1 MKNHLKITMAATFIM
16 LLAMVLYFYIDS
28 QSVKEDEKPVGKVS
42 NIDTVLSKNLETNYP
57 ITPREVLKYFTE
69 LQMCLYNEKPDNEQ
83 TVKLSYQLISLLDDE
98 LRENNNL
105 EQGYQK
111 YYENL
116 EKEMKEFFAINKVI
130 QKVVLDSSKDV
141 IYSTIKESQYATLN
155 CTYWLKADLGSE
167 KLIQTYIL
175 RRDDEKKWKILGWK
189 FYEPEE

>member
-1 MKNHLKITMAATFIM
+1 MKNHLRITMAVTFIM
-16 LLAMVLYFYIDS
+16 LIAIVFYFYVDS
-28 QSVKEDEKPVGKVS
+28 QSGEEEKQVEKIS
-42 NIDTVLSKNLETNYP
+42 NIDMVLSKNLETNYP

-98 LRENNNL
+98 LRKNNNL
-105 EQGYQK
+105 EEGYQK

-141 IYSTIKESQYATLN
+141 VYSTIEESQYATLN

-175 RRDDEKKWKILGWK
+175 RRDADKNWKILGWK